1 MRGIATLGGILILL
15 LLTGLSAMGGD
26 DSESAANGEDLWAA
40 LDTDLIASK
49 VEVKDIFGKYA
60 DLTQGV
66 AVGVEGNA
74 TVEYP
79 YQEECVW
86 TIEQHGS
93 LLVATMECLEG
104 GPYQVVGSTSMDEV
118 HIYYT
123 GTERADG
130 MNVTVEGILDGEIL
144 ESGEIVMNGVGAAYD
159 ADLNEVY
166 YFAETTVLTPIEE

>member
-1 MRGIATLGGILILL
+1 MRKAVTFGGALILL
-15 LLTGLSAMGGD
+15 LLLAGLSAVGD
-26 DSESAANGEDLWAA
+26 DLESAADVEDPWAA
-40 LDTDLIASK
+40 IDSSLIASK
-49 VEVKDIFGKYA
+49 VEVKDISGKYA

-66 AVGVEGNA
+66 AVGTEGNA
-74 TVEYP
+74 TEEYP

-93 LLVATMECLEG
+93 LLVADMECAEG

-118 HIYYT
+118 HIYYIGPET
-123 GTERADG
+123 VDG